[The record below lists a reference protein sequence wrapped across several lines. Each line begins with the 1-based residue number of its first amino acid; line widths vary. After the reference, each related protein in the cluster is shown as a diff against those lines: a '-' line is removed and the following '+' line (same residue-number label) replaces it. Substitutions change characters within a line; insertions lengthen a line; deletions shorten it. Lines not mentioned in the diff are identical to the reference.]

1 MWYICDWIWMSY
13 INVSNVVY
21 LWLDLDVLYKC
32 IKCGISVIG
41 FGCPIYICIKWEV
54 SGICLWL
61 IVNVRMCKFEH
72 CARLELWVYNRWTNW
87 IVENGDIKAKSKILT
102 TLTNSDKLT
111 NFGCLEHEYIVY
123 CASLKL
129 CVYGKTFEMWNMEI

>member
-1 MWYICDWIWMSY
+1 MVILTNCCISLWKWKVIVSY
-13 INVSNVVY
+13 VYMIVVQ
-21 LWLDLDVLYKC
+21 C

-87 IVENGDIKAKSKILT
+87 IVKNGDIKAKSKILT

-111 NFGCLEHEYIVY
+111 NLCCLEHEYIVY

-129 CVYGKTFEMWNMEI
+129 CIYGKTWNMEI